1 MLRDLRV
8 NLPRDLLRTD
18 WRVVGAQHCQHL
30 VHSLLAVCDVPAAH
44 EQTASSSCTTA
55 RSAPCP
61 VSPAAATCEQAL
73 AGGHRAMACVQRT
86 GVAPARLSAAGSTV
100 WHELMRRSECRYS
113 GRSRNTGV
121 PVPSTLSPV
130 NMLRSSSSSRAMW
143 SLAAALTGC
152 QQHAHRAQGCAAHE
166 EWPLQLVSTH
176 HTTPCLL
183 F

>member
-1 MLRDLRV
+1 MYL
-8 NLPRDLLRTD
+8 
-18 WRVVGAQHCQHL
+18 QHMSRQR
-30 VHSLLAVCDVPAAH
+30 AAH
-44 EQTASSSCTTA
+44 
-55 RSAPCP
+55 
-61 VSPAAATCEQAL
+61 AL
-73 AGGHRAMACVQRT
+73 LLDQRLALCHQRAMACVQRT

-166 EWPLQLVSTH
+166 EWPL
-176 HTTPCLL
+176 L